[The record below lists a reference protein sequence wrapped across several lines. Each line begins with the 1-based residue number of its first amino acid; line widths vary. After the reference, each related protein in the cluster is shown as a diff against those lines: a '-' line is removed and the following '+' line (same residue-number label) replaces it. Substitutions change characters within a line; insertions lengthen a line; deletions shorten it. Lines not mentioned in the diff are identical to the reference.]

1 MVGRKVSASRP
12 STVSA
17 GTPGSQDIQSFI
29 ANAFACRDLSA
40 SRNGRRR

>member
-17 GTPGSQDIQSFI
+17 GTPDRLDIQSFTP
-29 ANAFACRDLSA
+29 NA
-40 SRNGRRR
+40 